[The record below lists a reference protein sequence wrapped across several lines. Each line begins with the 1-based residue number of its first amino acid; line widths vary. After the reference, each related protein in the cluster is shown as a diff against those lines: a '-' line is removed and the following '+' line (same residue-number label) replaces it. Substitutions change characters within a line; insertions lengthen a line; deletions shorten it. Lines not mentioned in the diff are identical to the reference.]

1 MEPTQRYC
9 EISEII
15 KTVNYVRIS
24 IRRRTLLVS
33 AFPSLTFA
41 FLVVFRLLRLLLHMP
56 PSTLFSLFLIGTAY
70 TSVEVTA
77 ASINAGTDLN
87 CGSAFR

>member
-1 MEPTQRYC
+1 M
-9 EISEII
+9 
-15 KTVNYVRIS
+15 VNYYIRIR

-41 FLVVFRLLRLLLHMP
+41 FLVVFRLLRLLLHM
-56 PSTLFSLFLIGTAY
+56 SLFSLFLIGTAY